1 MFRRLK
7 TGSAK
12 KCNRAVEV
20 CVNFNPEDIAF
31 WFGLAEVSTNT
42 GAAQIGQAGVP
53 IVIKFVVCTTENSK
67 HFPIKHLTN
76 LCSPQ
81 PQPRGRGQGVTDI
94 GGVSAAPSF

>member
-1 MFRRLK
+1 MFRHLK

-20 CVNFNPEDIAF
+20 YVNFNPEDIAF

-53 IVIKFVVCTTENSK
+53 IVIKFVVCTTEDSE
-67 HFPIKHLTN
+67 HFHIKSTLRIFP
-76 LCSPQ
+76 LRAVKASSIQ
-81 PQPRGRGQGVTDI
+81 GRRG
-94 GGVSAAPSF
+94 